1 MKGGNVLSPMLFSW
15 PELRDYKSEEE
26 GGEELK
32 QDGGEWHGYV
42 RDCKNG
48 LKKCREI
55 WSCFCHGKMT
65 KVQSRKNPLELTD
78 SQKILV
84 REGGRKHMYI
94 VGVRKFSEVTKCFSK
109 FMTRCHLSKQGLD
122 KPLINH
128 AFSDCFAIINFG
140 FILLLLLMQQIRLL
154 FTMVKWE
161 KLVTLKNPFTIVN
174 FYLLW

>member
-1 MKGGNVLSPMLFSW
+1 MLFSW

-32 QDGGEWHGYV
+32 QDVGEWHGCV
-42 RDCKNG
+42 HDCKNG
-48 LKKCREI
+48 LKKCIEI

-65 KVQSRKNPLELTD
+65 KVQIRKNPLELTD

-94 VGVRKFSEVTKCFSK
+94 VGVRKFSKVTKCFSK
-109 FMTRCHLSKQGLD
+109 FMTRCHLNKQSLD

-128 AFSDCFAIINFG
+128 AFSDGFA
-140 FILLLLLMQQIRLL
+140 ILLLLLMQQTRLA
-154 FTMVKWE
+154 FTMIKWE
-161 KLVTLKNPFTIVN
+161 KLVTLKNPFIIVN
-174 FYLLW
+174 LYFILW